1 MEEHVS
7 SFVCLLQEV
16 ERQGGREGGEK
27 LSDFQKLPVVGSIG
41 A

>member
-1 MEEHVS
+1 MEEHVW
-7 SFVCLLQEV
+7 SFICLLEEL
-16 ERQGGREGGEK
+16 ERQGDREGGEK